1 MSPALQQQI
10 VRWCCGAGS
19 LLAVFQLQDFLDLDE
34 GLWAADPRADRIN
47 VPGTVNETNWT
58 WRMPLS
64 LAELR
69 TRAPLDRADPLHRGG
84 PAGQADTGGGL
95 MPKLFFPIA
104 RAARKRYTFGG
115 EIFSSIGN
123 VVFLDLHAARLFT
136 QGINAARK
144 AAADPRESLR
154 AGDMN
159 AMGLIDEILHYV
171 VELYSERANPHAM
184 PKALSFV
191 QRSLG
196 KPAVDA
202 VLARYIQEFPPP
214 GAEDPAVF
222 LAGDEEGIPRREI
235 VLQEILL
242 LSLSNANPAFSPF
255 LELFDHAPL
264 AAETPY
270 TALLAALGEFF
281 RGQPVFGPD
290 SQDLVEMLRSPGPG
304 RAPVP
309 GRPAGVHPHPLG
321 GAAGRPAVAAAYRHR
336 PDQGRREAA
345 LRHLHPR
352 AARGLRVREPGGGNR
367 GIQLRHRVDA
377 AHGDARQERPG
388 VAGPA
393 QPRAWQGNQAP
404 RPGARRRA

>member
-1 MSPALQQQI
+1 
-10 VRWCCGAGS
+10 
-19 LLAVFQLQDFLDLDE
+19 
-34 GLWAADPRADRIN
+34 
-47 VPGTVNETNWT
+47 
-58 WRMPLS
+58 
-64 LAELR
+64 
-69 TRAPLDRADPLHRGG
+69 
-84 PAGQADTGGGL
+84 

-159 AMGLIDEILHYV
+159 AMGFIDEILHYV
-171 VELYSERANPHAM
+171 VGLYSERANPHAM

-214 GAEDPAVF
+214 GAVDPAVF

-242 LSLSNANPAFSPF
+242 LSLSNANPAFSQGWR
-255 LELFDHAPL
+255 E
-264 AAETPY
+264 
-270 TALLAALGEFF
+270 ALKE
-281 RGQPVFGPD
+281 D
-290 SQDLVEMLRSPGPG
+290 SHLR
-304 RAPVP
+304 
-309 GRPAGVHPHPLG
+309 AGLNVHDGKVTCEP
-321 GAAGRPAVAAAYRHR
+321 VAAAH
-336 PDQGRREAA
+336 
-345 LRHLHPR
+345 
-352 AARGLRVREPGGGNR
+352 GLPYT
-367 GIQLRHRVDA
+367 
-377 AHGDARQERPG
+377 
-388 VAGPA
+388 PA
-393 QPRAWQGNQAP
+393 ESVLKG
-404 RPGARRRA
+404 